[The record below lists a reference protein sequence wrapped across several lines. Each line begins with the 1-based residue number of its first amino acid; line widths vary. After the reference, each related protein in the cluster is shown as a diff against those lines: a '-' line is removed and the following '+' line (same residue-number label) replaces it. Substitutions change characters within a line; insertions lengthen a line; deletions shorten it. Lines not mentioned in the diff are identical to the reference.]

1 MNRDDLLMIN
11 GVDNDESGIPNDD
24 INVPLFNHVYN
35 GISVGVIDG
44 SHMNDTTP
52 AGIDGTGRMLHVIVA
67 PGSKTSWA
75 IPVAAAGAALMVEPA
90 RTTPALWGQP
100 GRRTRR
106 GHQGDPARRR
116 EPPRGSS
123 SPGTGRCR
131 VHSTTPT
138 GPLRIST

>member
-52 AGIDGTGRMLHVIVA
+52 AGIDGTGRMLPVIVA

-75 IPVAAAGAALMVEPA
+75 IPVAAAGAALMIEPA
-90 RTTPALWGQP
+90 RTTPALWGATRP
-100 GRRTRR
+100 PNAARSSRRSCS
-106 GHQGDPARRR
+106 PARTTARA
-116 EPPRGSS
+116 
-123 SPGTGRCR
+123 GR
-131 VHSTTPT
+131 TT
-138 GPLRIST
+138 R